1 MYSEVSEDPRLLRLN
16 IIIVNWNTG
25 DLLRECVASIRGAS
39 LPAGVALGSIVVI
52 DNASHDDSLSGLGS
66 FELPIV
72 VIRNERNMGF
82 GAACNQAVSKAGPS
96 DFLLF
101 LNPDTRLF
109 ESSLRTPLQYL
120 LAPENSDVGIVGIQL
135 LDETGAVARS
145 CARFPRLRQH
155 AAMTFGID
163 RIFPSLAQNMH
174 DWPHDETREVDHVM
188 GAFLMTRSPL
198 FQALDGFDERF
209 FVYLED
215 LDFSLRAHSSGWRSI
230 YLSTAQA
237 FHMGGGSSRKVMARR
252 LFYSLR
258 SRLQFGD
265 KHFSMPARL
274 ALWVLTLVFE
284 PIPRF
289 TQLLATGRFAEMR
302 DVFNG
307 YRLLFSNVL
316 FGRGI
321 ER

>member
-1 MYSEVSEDPRLLRLN
+1 MCSERFEDPLLLRLS

-25 DLLRECVASIRGAS
+25 DLLRECVASIRSAH
-39 LPAGVALGSIVVI
+39 LPESVALGSIVVV
-52 DNASHDDSLSGLGS
+52 DNASHDYSTNGLDAFG
-66 FELPIV
+66 LPI
-72 VIRNERNMGF
+72 ILLRNERNMGF
-82 GAACNQAVSKAGPS
+82 AAACNQGVRAAVSS
-96 DFLLF
+96 DCVLF

-109 ESSLRTPLQYL
+109 EDSLRTPLQYL

-135 LDETGAVARS
+135 LDESGRVARS
-145 CARFPRLRQH
+145 CARFPSLRQH

-163 RIFPSLAQNMH
+163 RLFPSLAQNMR
-174 DWPHDETREVDHVM
+174 DWPHDHTREVDHVM
-188 GAFLMTRSPL
+188 GAFLLTRGPL

-215 LDFSLRAHSSGWRSI
+215 VDFSLRAHRSGWRSV

-237 FHMGGGSSRKVMARR
+237 YHMGGGSSRKAKGRR

-265 KHFSMPARL
+265 KHFGVLARVGL
-274 ALWVLTLVFE
+274 WALVLVFE

-289 TQLLATGRFAEMR
+289 AQLLATGRFAELR
-302 DVFNG
+302 DVLEG
-307 YRLLFSNVL
+307 YRLLFSNL
-316 FGRGI
+316 PFRRGI